1 MIADDTAVVG
11 SLNWV
16 RSAHSDNREV
26 LVALDGE
33 EPAAYYASVFADDWR
48 DSRRYPVPAGLFAVT
63 AVAVSGALLL
73 VRRLEFVGEGEV
85 IIDWRW

>member
-1 MIADDTAVVG
+1 MIADDTVAVG

-16 RSAHSDNREV
+16 RSAQTDNREV
-26 LVALDGE
+26 LVALDGD

-48 DSRRYPVPAGLFAVT
+48 DGATRPVPAGLFAAT

-73 VRRLEFVGEGEV
+73 VRRMRFVGENEV
-85 IIDWRW
+85 ITDWQW